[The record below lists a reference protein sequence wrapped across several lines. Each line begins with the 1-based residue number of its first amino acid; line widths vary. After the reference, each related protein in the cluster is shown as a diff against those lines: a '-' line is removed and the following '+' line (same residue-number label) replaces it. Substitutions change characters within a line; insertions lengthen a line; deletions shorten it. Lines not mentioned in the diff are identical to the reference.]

1 MEGKTVKRVQ
11 VKIDDAN
18 NQISLIAEDL
28 VDTNGQL
35 SGLRSDFTVFSSSI
49 TATVSDLD
57 ADLNG
62 SITTLQQR
70 SDALEIGFNAITTD
84 GVTKVDTKT
93 GVKFDINGQ
102 SFDTTQS
109 DLTINVGFKNNGQD
123 AGIYVDNKVSGT
135 NMMTAN
141 DDGVKAFILEVRGV
155 IRLQAY
161 EPTTGVQ
168 AVGLFWIGA

>member
-1 MEGKTVKRVQ
+1 MR
-11 VKIDDAN
+11 
-18 NQISLIAEDL
+18 L
-28 VDTNGQL
+28 L
-35 SGLRSDFTVFSSSI
+35 SCNSAV
-49 TATVSDLD
+49 
-57 ADLNG
+57 
-62 SITTLQQR
+62 
-70 SDALEIGFNAITTD
+70 
-84 GVTKVDTKT
+84 
-93 GVKFDINGQ
+93 
-102 SFDTTQS
+102 S

-168 AVGLFWIGA
+168 AVGLF